1 MAGDSYALEE
11 VSALLGVPVSD
22 LIRRIEEGA
31 FPGRFLTA
39 DWEMRIPVQDV
50 RRAVD
55 AMRRGRGTSR
65 VSDRPQA
72 VERALAAYGRA
83 AGQAFQITDDWLD
96 YSGHG
101 ESLGKNLG
109 DDLGEGKVTLP
120 LILALQSADA
130 ADRAFLVETIR
141 AGGTQE
147 LERVRSI
154 LDQTGALDESQARAT
169 QFSQQA
175 CDSLSAL
182 PASPERDSLELLAR
196 FAVDRSL

>member
-72 VERALAAYGRA
+72 VERALAVR
-83 AGQAFQITDDWLD
+83 
-96 YSGHG
+96 
-101 ESLGKNLG
+101 E
-109 DDLGEGKVTLP
+109 
-120 LILALQSADA
+120 DA
-130 ADRAFLVETIR
+130 ALVDAGELRATLEAWWDDREARLLSEIRQVLTREDERWSVVEGVLTDVR
-141 AGGTQE
+141 DRLAR
-147 LERVRSI
+147 LESKENSPAAWSAAAE
-154 LDQTGALDESQARAT
+154 GWASALD
-169 QFSQQA
+169 
-175 CDSLSAL
+175 AL
-182 PASPERDSLELLAR
+182 PADSAGSVFAELRELEQMLGLSDGAAADG
-196 FAVDRSL
+196 AVDD